1 MKRKLLSLLLVGAMS
16 ATMFAGCGNGG
27 TDTNAPADDASNTA
41 DGAAA
46 NSEAPVEDVSSDS
59 EVPEDDA
66 SGEPQTLKVA
76 AFEGGYG
83 ADMWSEVATAFEDS
97 HPGVTVELT
106 VDKQLEDVISP
117 SMRAGDYPDVVH
129 LATGRDAA
137 LTETLTKEKALLP
150 LTDVL
155 DMTVP
160 GESVTV
166 KDKIIPG
173 FVDTLGTNPYGD
185 GVTYYAPMFYSPCG
199 LFYNA
204 GLFTEKGWT
213 VPTTWDEMWE
223 LGDKAKEEGIA
234 LFTYP
239 TTGYF
244 DAFTYALLSSAGGSD
259 FYNSCMTY
267 EDGIW
272 ESENAT
278 KVFELIGKLAGYTE
292 GTTVANA
299 NNENFTK
306 NQQLILDNKAIF
318 CPNGTWLPGE
328 MAEAPRADGFEW
340 GFMAVPAVN
349 AGEKVNAGE
358 SGASFTFFEQMWIP
372 AAAKNQ
378 DLAKEFVAYMY
389 SDEAAAI
396 FAKAGAV
403 QPIEG
408 MSDTLEGDNKLFY
421 SIYDNGATAVMGG
434 FASTTPV
441 EGVSMADTLF
451 DTVNSIV
458 SGDKTVADWQAA
470 VEAASDQLRDAME

>member
-1 MKRKLLSLLLVGAMS
+1 MKSKKVVSSLLVAAMAASLFTGCGGSNDAPAAGSTPADNS
-16 ATMFAGCGNGG
+16 ATNSTA
-27 TDTNAPADDASNTA
+27 DAAPAETPA
-41 DGAAA
+41 DSTDKADNA
-46 NSEAPVEDVSSDS
+46 DS
-59 EVPEDDA
+59 TPTYEE
-66 SGEPQTLKVA
+66 QTLRVA

-83 ADMWSEVATAFEDS
+83 ADMWSEVVAAFEAS

-106 VDKQLEDVISP
+106 IDKKLEDIISP
-117 SMRAGDYPDVVH
+117 AMKAGDYPDVVH
-129 LATGRDAA
+129 LATGREAA

-155 DMTVP
+155 EMTVP
-160 GESVTV
+160 GESVKV

-173 FVDTLGTNPYGD
+173 FLDTLATNPYGD

-204 GLFTEKGWT
+204 GLFKEKGWDI
-213 VPTTWDEMWE
+213 PTTWEEMWA
-223 LGDKAKEEGIA
+223 LGDKAAEEGIA

-244 DAFTYALLSSAGGSD
+244 DAFTYATLASAGGSD
-259 FYNSCMTY
+259 FFNSCMTY

-278 KVFELIGKLAGYTE
+278 KVFELVGQLAKYTE

-299 NNENFTK
+299 NNDNFTK

-328 MAEAPRADGFEW
+328 MADAPRADGFEW
-340 GFMAVPAVN
+340 GFMAIPAVN
-349 AGEKVNAGE
+349 AGG
-358 SGASFTFFEQMWIP
+358 SGCSFCWFEQMWIP
-372 AAAKNQ
+372 AAAQNQ
-378 DLAKEFVAYMY
+378 DMAKEFVAYMY

-396 FAKAGAV
+396 FAKSTAI
-403 QPIEG
+403 QPITG
-408 MSDTLEGDNKLFY
+408 VSDSLEGDNKMFY

-434 FASTTPV
+434 FATTAPV
-441 EGVSMADTLF
+441 EGVNMLDTLCG
-451 DTVNSIV
+451 TVNSIV
-458 SGDKTVADWQAA
+458 SGDKTVAEWQAA
-470 VEAASDQLRDAME
+470 VEEASDKLRAAME